1 MSVRPISSGRERR
14 GGFTLIEVMVAVGL
28 TAVMLWGLLQ
38 LFTSATRFSSAV
50 TNETEMAAAGR
61 AALERMVREITAA
74 QPPRT
79 AYFTINNNADLDSIE
94 FVAPTGA
101 DGSEMVHVKYH
112 ALSDGDGH
120 LLARS
125 SANIATSGSMT
136 SAPGTYDDEASF
148 GVRIEGLNIRHI
160 SQTGTISDS
169 TWSDPAS
176 LPRAVLI
183 ELRLRDE
190 RGLARITLSSAA
202 TLVAGG
208 I

>member
-1 MSVRPISSGRERR
+1 MSVCPISSRRERR

-50 TNETEMAAAGR
+50 TNETELCAAGR

-101 DGSEMVHVKYH
+101 DGAEMVHVKYH
-112 ALSDGDGH
+112 ALSDGDGY

-125 SANIATSGSMT
+125 SADIGMGGMN
-136 SAPGTYDDEASF
+136 SAPASYSDEASF

-169 TWSDPAS
+169 SWGDPDS

-183 ELRLRDE
+183 ELQLRDE